1 MDAYA
6 ISAVVSVVLMALVL
20 TLSYRLGKAEGKTS
34 ILEMVVRENRNMA
47 LYGTPEPIKARVEDQ
62 DHTDPEIRAQKTISD
77 LSVTA
82 LAQHIMDEGGVSFA
96 DAYAEAEEML
106 GQFDPTSQDAPDRV
120 QQSKVVW

>member
-6 ISAVVSVVLMALVL
+6 VSIVVSAALMIAVGAL
-20 TLSYRLGKAEGKTS
+20 SFRLGKAEGKAS
-34 ILEMVVRENRNMA
+34 ILETVLREKQSLA
-47 LYGTPEPIKARVEDQ
+47 TFGVPEPIKARVEDQ

-96 DAYAEAEEML
+96 DAYTEAEEML
-106 GQFDPTSQDAPDRV
+106 GQFDATSQDAPDRV
-120 QQSKVVW
+120 QRSKVVW